1 MAKQAAFGTT
11 FGVGTRQVESMTI
24 TGAADAGG
32 GDFTLTLT
40 ATGVAGVAITVTVA
54 ALDNVY
60 TCAAKARTA
69 ALALSTIT
77 DYCEVGGTGA
87 TISFTMLL
95 PAANNAAMAIV
106 FDAGTSGCTAG
117 ASTDTTAG
125 VATATVASV
134 RGISGPGLSL
144 DTIDVTTHDS
154 TSAWEQV
161 VAGVLREGEVSLDL
175 VYDPA
180 ENTQDGTATSGLLYV
195 LKNKSLR
202 HFTLTFPD
210 TTAWT
215 FPGYVSGFDQN
226 AAHDG
231 ALAASATIKISGAPV
246 LA

>member
-1 MAKQAAFGTT
+1 MSKQAAFGSS
-11 FGVGTRQVESMTI
+11 FSVGTRQVESMTV

-32 GDFTLTLT
+32 GDLTVTVT
-40 ATGVAGVAITVTVA
+40 ATGIAGVAVAVNVA
-54 ALDNVY
+54 ALDSPTTVA
-60 TCAAKARTA
+60 TKVRTA
-69 ALALSTIT
+69 MNLLATIT
-77 DYCEVGGTGA
+77 DYAIVGGTGP
-87 TISFTMLL
+87 TFSLTMLL
-95 PAANNAAMAIV
+95 PADNNAAMAIV

-175 VYDPA
+175 AYDPA

-210 TTAWT
+210 TTVWT